1 MHDERSCRV
10 IRDDRCSGCS
20 WHGRRLHT
28 EGAPRRRRHADATRN
43 WLCHWRRHRKLGPSA
58 DSALALRLL
67 SAAVLHL
74 PPFLPPL
81 RQRREWGGRGEGR
94 GSARAS
100 TFSSSPRSISSPL
113 PCRHPPLLAR
123 EPPPRA
129 SVTALPTPLLS
140 SLFSSSS
147 PRFASSASPRLASPR
162 LAAPLD
168 SFSVG
173 RVVLSTDAAGIAD
186 IPALRSRSSMDAG
199 RVPRV
204 PVGRCR

>member
-1 MHDERSCRV
+1 MSRGGGGRWGDSRSGALIRVHDERSCRV

-129 SVTALPTPLLS
+129 SLTALPTPLLS

-147 PRFASSASPRLASPR
+147 PRFASSASPRLASSCR
-162 LAAPLD
+162 AA
-168 SFSVG
+168 
-173 RVVLSTDAAGIAD
+173 
-186 IPALRSRSSMDAG
+186 
-199 RVPRV
+199 
-204 PVGRCR
+204 

>member
-74 PPFLPPL
+74 PPFLSPYSSS
-81 RQRREWGGRGEGR
+81 RDREWGNGGEGR

-100 TFSSSPRSISSPL
+100 TFSSSPRSTSSPL

-129 SVTALPTPLLS
+129 SVTALPTTL
-140 SLFSSSS
+140 LFS
-147 PRFASSASPRLASPR
+147 SPRLASSRLVLFRLVSSR
-162 LAAPLD
+162 LASPLD

-199 RVPRV
+199 RVPCV

>member
-147 PRFASSASPRLASPR
+147 PRFASSASPRLVLPRRLIHSPSAASFSPR
-162 LAAPLD
+162 TRRASLIFQHFVAGPRWMLD
-168 SFSVG
+168 EFHAF
-173 RVVLSTDAAGIAD
+173 R
-186 IPALRSRSSMDAG
+186 
-199 RVPRV
+199 
-204 PVGRCR
+204 